1 MKYPRQTSLIF
12 VSLSFIFKKNFLAMA
27 SFESSNKSIRSHS
40 IHVVFARDYQRL
52 IQARK
57 LDMKLKQDLL
67 KLERKMNSNAKWNE
81 RADQRNVSQ
90 ISSVNTINAQDRP
103 PMTLQ
108 EFLVRDRIK
117 QDNIS
122 NARKVANEN
131 IRRK

>member
-1 MKYPRQTSLIF
+1 
-12 VSLSFIFKKNFLAMA
+12 MA

-122 NARKVANEN
+122 NAKKVANEN